1 MTSKK
6 ARPKSITEYI
16 NAAPK
21 EARKKLR
28 EMRACIRASAP
39 GAKESLKW
47 GMPAFSYQRILVT
60 FAAFKH
66 HIGFYPTPSAVRAF
80 ANDLSKFVT
89 DGEYVPLAQQD
100 PALWDSRMIVEAE
113 ALLRRASA
121 LGSIGRYQPVM
132 GAETRIM
139 FSLSEA
145 CSCGHRSPDR
155 CRHELPRARRNKGQP
170 GLFWVPAR
178 ARSSEPGGPG
188 GPPAQKEPKE
198 RIKKAILA
206 SGS

>member
-6 ARPKSITEYI
+6 ARPTSITEYI

-47 GMPAFSYQRILVT
+47 GMPAFSYRRILVT

-80 ANDLSKFVT
+80 ANDLSKFAT
-89 DGEYVPLAQQD
+89 AENSIQFPLEKPLPLPLIRKITEFRVRQ
-100 PALWDSRMIVEAE
+100 
-113 ALLRRASA
+113 
-121 LGSIGRYQPVM
+121 SI
-132 GAETRIM
+132 E
-139 FSLSEA
+139 E
-145 CSCGHRSPDR
+145 DR
-155 CRHELPRARRNKGQP
+155 K
-170 GLFWVPAR
+170 W
-178 ARSSEPGGPG
+178 
-188 GPPAQKEPKE
+188 KT
-198 RIKKAILA
+198 
-206 SGS
+206 